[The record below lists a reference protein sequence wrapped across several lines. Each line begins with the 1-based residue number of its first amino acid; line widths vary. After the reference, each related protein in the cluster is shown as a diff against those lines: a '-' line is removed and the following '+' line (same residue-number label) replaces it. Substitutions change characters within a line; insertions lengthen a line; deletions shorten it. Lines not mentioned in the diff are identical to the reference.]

1 MKRGSLLALL
11 LLAGCGG
18 HNDHAPPPR
27 PVGARPV
34 TLNLPT
40 SRETQACFADLSRQ
54 DVRFSP
60 MVDRDYGGGCR
71 VVGAVQLIDIG
82 VPVTN
87 LKAMRCGL
95 ANAFTGWTRHAVA
108 PAAYQILGSELVRV
122 ETMGSYACRNVIGAV
137 QLIDIGVPVT
147 NLKAMRCGLADA
159 FTGWTRHAVA
169 PAAYQILGSEL
180 VRVETM
186 GSYACRNVIGAPAAA
201 GRLSGHA
208 IANAVDVS
216 GFVLQ
221 DGRRITV
228 EQDWHTADPRIRDFL
243 QAIHGSACKR
253 FGTVL
258 SPDYN
263 AAHYNH
269 LHLEDDHKSFC
280 R

>member
-1 MKRGSLLALL
+1 MKRAWLLVLL

-18 HNDHAPPPR
+18 HDDHAPPPR
-27 PVGARPV
+27 PAGSRPI

-40 SRETQACFADLSRQ
+40 SRETQVCFADLSRQ

-71 VVGAVQLIDIG
+71 VIGAVQLIDIG

-95 ANAFTGWTRHAVA
+95 ADEFTGWTRHAVA

-122 ETMGSYACRNVIGAV
+122 ESMGSYACRNVV
-137 QLIDIGVPVT
+137 GVP
-147 NLKAMRCGLADA
+147 G
-159 FTGWTRHAVA
+159 
-169 PAAYQILGSEL
+169 
-180 VRVETM
+180 VEK
-186 GSYACRNVIGAPAAA
+186 
-201 GRLSGHA
+201 LSGHA
-208 IANAVDVS
+208 IANAVDIS
-216 GFVLQ
+216 AFILQ

-228 EQDWHTADPRIRDFL
+228 QQGWHSSDPRIHDFF
-243 QAIHGSACKR
+243 QTIHSSACKR

-263 AAHYNH
+263 SAHYNH
-269 LHLEDDHKSFC
+269 LHLEDDHKHFC
-280 R
+280 H

>member
-1 MKRGSLLALL
+1 MRRGFILAVL

-18 HNDHAPPPR
+18 HDDYSPPPR
-27 PVGARPV
+27 PAGSRPI

-40 SRETQACFADLSRQ
+40 SRETQACFADLSRE

-60 MVDRDYGGGCR
+60 MVDRDYGGGCQ

-95 ANAFTGWTRHAVA
+95 AEGFIGWTRHAVA

-122 ETMGSYACRNVIGAV
+122 ES
-137 QLIDIGVPVT
+137 
-147 NLKAMRCGLADA
+147 
-159 FTGWTRHAVA
+159 
-169 PAAYQILGSEL
+169 
-180 VRVETM
+180 M
-186 GSYACRNVIGAPAAA
+186 GSYACRNVIGAP
-201 GRLSGHA
+201 GPEKLSGHA
-208 IANAVDVS
+208 IANAVDIS

-228 EQDWHTADPRIRDFL
+228 EQGWRSSDPRIHDFF
-243 QAIHGSACKR
+243 QAIHTSACKR

-263 AAHYNH
+263 SAHYNH
-269 LHLEDDHKSFC
+269 LHLEDDHKRFC

>member
-1 MKRGSLLALL
+1 MKRGFLLALL

-18 HNDHAPPPR
+18 HDDHAPPPR
-27 PVGARPV
+27 PAGSRPI
-34 TLNLPT
+34 TLDLPT
-40 SRETQACFADLSRQ
+40 SRETQACFADLSREN
-54 DVRFSP
+54 VRFSP

-71 VVGAVQLIDIG
+71 VIGAVQLIDIG
-82 VPVTN
+82 IPVTN
-87 LKAMRCGL
+87 LKAMRCEL
-95 ANAFTGWTRHAVA
+95 AENFIGWARHAVV
-108 PAAYQILGSELVRV
+108 PAANQILGSEVVRV
-122 ETMGSYACRNVIGAV
+122 ES
-137 QLIDIGVPVT
+137 
-147 NLKAMRCGLADA
+147 
-159 FTGWTRHAVA
+159 
-169 PAAYQILGSEL
+169 
-180 VRVETM
+180 M

-201 GRLSGHA
+201 GKLSGHA

-221 DGRRITV
+221 DGRRISV
-228 EQDWHTADPRIRDFL
+228 EHGWRSPDPRIHAFF
-243 QAIHGSACKR
+243 QAIHTSACKR